1 MELLKEIIWD
11 ASEEAYNEI
20 CRIYSRRIPLPTDNV
35 LNIKANGHY
44 VNIKVGQTLTYNEKT
59 GIVNIKNLIV

>member
-1 MELLKEIIWD
+1 MELLKEILWD
-11 ASEEAYNEI
+11 ASEKAYNDI
-20 CRIYSRRIPLPTDNV
+20 CRIYGRRVPLPENNV

-44 VNIKVGQTLTYNEKT
+44 VNIKVGQVLTYNEKA